1 MTATFRY
8 LVADVAESVAFYV
21 ERLGFEEVTNYAP
34 AMAIVRRG
42 DLELWLAGPP
52 SSAARPMPD
61 GRRPEPGSWN
71 RIVITT
77 DDLDRL
83 LADLRA
89 SGSSFRNDVVS
100 GPGGRQIL
108 LEDPSGNVVELFQP
122 AG

>member
-8 LVADVAESVAFYV
+8 LVADVAESVGFYV
-21 ERLGFEEVTNYAP
+21 DRLGFEVVSQYGP
-34 AMAIVRRG
+34 AMAIIRRG
-42 DLELWLAGPP
+42 DLELWLAGPN

-61 GRRPEPGSWN
+61 GRTPEAGGWG

-77 DDLDRL
+77 DDLDAL
-83 LADLRA
+83 LSELRA
-89 SGSSFRNDVVS
+89 AGSSFRNDVVT

-122 AG
+122 A